1 MSPAPETV
9 LRRVRSVVGT
19 GGLERLD
26 PGGVRLL
33 LGALLFEGAGV
44 PDWHEQAA
52 CRDADPELFFPE
64 PSSAAYTETTAAKQV
79 CARCPVRIE
88 CLADVTAWE
97 RPGHRYGVAGGRTVN
112 ERRRLW
118 SRLRDQDTEGG
129 TAA

>member
-1 MSPAPETV
+1 VSRAPETV

-19 GGLERLD
+19 GGLEQLD

-33 LGALLFEGAGV
+33 LGALLFDGNGI
-44 PDWHEQAA
+44 PDWHADAA
-52 CRDADPELFFPE
+52 CAQIGPELFVGDE
-64 PSSAAYTETTAAKQV
+64 LTGEQTTAAKAV

-118 SRLRDQDTEGG
+118 SQPGDHDTEGG

>member
-9 LRRVRSVVGT
+9 LRRIRSVVGT

-33 LGALLFEGAGV
+33 LGALLFDGNGI
-44 PDWHEQAA
+44 PDWHADAA
-52 CRDADPELFFPE
+52 CAQIGPELFIGDE
-64 PSSAAYTETTAAKQV
+64 LTGEQTTTAKAV

-97 RPGHRYGVAGGRTVN
+97 RPGHRHGVTGGLTVN
-112 ERRRLW
+112 ERAACGP
-118 SRLRDQDTEGG
+118 SRASKDTEGG

>member
-1 MSPAPETV
+1 
-9 LRRVRSVVGT
+9 VGT

-33 LGALLFEGAGV
+33 LGALLFDGNGI
-44 PDWHEQAA
+44 PDWHADAA
-52 CRDADPELFFPE
+52 CAQIGPELFVGDE
-64 PSSAAYTETTAAKQV
+64 LTGEQTTAAKVV

-97 RPGHRYGVAGGRTVN
+97 RPGHRHGVAGGRTVN

-118 SRLRDQDTEGG
+118 SQPGEQDIEGG

>member
-1 MSPAPETV
+1 VSPAPETV

-19 GGLERLD
+19 GGLEQLD

-33 LGALLFEGAGV
+33 LGALLFDGNGI
-44 PDWHEQAA
+44 PDWHADAA
-52 CRDADPELFFPE
+52 CAQIGPELFVGDE
-64 PSSAAYTETTAAKQV
+64 LTGEQTTAAKAVFAQ
-79 CARCPVRIE
+79 CPVRIK

-97 RPGHRYGVAGGRTVN
+97 RPGHRHGVAGGLTAN

-118 SRLRDQDTEGG
+118 SRPGEQDTEGE